1 VTLQRRGACTAFQ
14 HLPACLT
21 VLGHETNKLPQ
32 VQSGGSFDVDYSV
45 IGPGDRQIL
54 SGEKERQ
61 GDYVFTAQST
71 GSYSF
76 CFSNTMSTFAD
87 KYVDFEITSEANPG
101 TSSALLPQKSGA
113 PAEQHDQLEDLVFK
127 VSGQL
132 STVNRMQKY
141 FRTRE
146 NRNFSTVRS
155 TEKRIFQF
163 SLIEVIMM
171 VGMAVLQVLVVR
183 FFFQGA
189 RKGECFANA
198 FRPVNWYLCAD
209 ADAQQVTF
217 DYSIFCV
224 RAHSKT
230 KKWQPSYPTRLHA
243 GMITNTEDLHS
254 AEANALKLS
263 EPTANTDSDDY

>member
-1 VTLQRRGACTAFQ
+1 MFTLMTQPIPTSISARIKRNMTDTFART
-14 HLPACLT
+14 
-21 VLGHETNKLPQ
+21 Q

-45 IGPGDRQIL
+45 IGPADKPIL

-101 TSSALLPQKSGA
+101 TSSSLLPQKSGA

-163 SLIEVIMM
+163 SLIEVMMM

-189 RKGECFANA
+189 RKGE
-198 FRPVNWYLCAD
+198 YTSGL
-209 ADAQQVTF
+209 
-217 DYSIFCV
+217 
-224 RAHSKT
+224 
-230 KKWQPSYPTRLHA
+230 
-243 GMITNTEDLHS
+243 
-254 AEANALKLS
+254 
-263 EPTANTDSDDY
+263 